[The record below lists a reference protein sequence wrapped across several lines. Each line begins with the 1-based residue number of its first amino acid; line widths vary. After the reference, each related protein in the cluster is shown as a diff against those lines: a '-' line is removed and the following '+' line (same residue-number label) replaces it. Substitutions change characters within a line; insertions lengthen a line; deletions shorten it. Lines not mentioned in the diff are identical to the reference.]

1 MGFCSWTVGFYRV
14 LIFGPAAAP
23 RKAWQVLGSE
33 EMQGSGWNTPVC
45 VSSKGGERGC
55 AAPEIPFLGGER
67 GLADLVTSRSSS
79 LAGWLAGWLAGY
91 PDPEKERLSL
101 LGDSKTVGLPLACQ
115 HLEGRGRGASSFL
128 RGREKRERRERKRE
142 KERERRQAAAA
153 VARRRPISE
162 GTACHP
168 PPGPGGRWEPRLR
181 NYSRFVNF
189 GLSFIRVLVC
199 TASVRRPV
207 SRP

>member
-1 MGFCSWTVGFYRV
+1 MREGGRPQVQRRDPASREGQQGWGGHGLGMGFCSWTVGFYRV

-142 KERERRQAAAA
+142 MSFYMP
-153 VARRRPISE
+153 VAW
-162 GTACHP
+162 G
-168 PPGPGGRWEPRLR
+168 
-181 NYSRFVNF
+181 Y
-189 GLSFIRVLVC
+189 
-199 TASVRRPV
+199 PV
-207 SRP
+207 AGMRTKS